1 MNQLAD
7 ARELPQRKSGVH
19 VQGGAAMSEAADGP
33 AGEEPA
39 REEPARQEPTQSGG
53 AAPTSSAGAI
63 PFQDSL
69 LKVVKTLHK
78 DPVLA
83 YGIGAGIVLVG
94 ALALTASLSL
104 VLVVAAVFVVVLIGA
119 ILGRTQQKR
128 GGGIFAR
135 AFSLRRAPRG
145 PGGRQRRRGHAAA
158 RRGPH
163 KRLGHRH
170 STKGAK
176 IGNVKYG
183 GDDDSKDG

>member
-1 MNQLAD
+1 
-7 ARELPQRKSGVH
+7 
-19 VQGGAAMSEAADGP
+19 MSEAADGP

-53 AAPTSSAGAI
+53 AVPTSSAGAI

-69 LKVVKTLHK
+69 LEVVKTLHK
-78 DPVLA
+78 DLVLA

-119 ILGRTQQKR
+119 ILGLDPAE
-128 GGGIFAR
+128 AR
-135 AFSLRRAPRG
+135 RRHLRPGVPLRRAPRR

-163 KRLGHRH
+163 KLPGHRH
-170 STKGAK
+170 EHEGSEDRET
-176 IGNVKYG
+176 
-183 GDDDSKDG
+183 